1 MVFSRHLL
9 AVLALGI
16 ISQVVQIVFLR
27 ELLMV
32 FHGNELSLGIILAA
46 WMLWVGGGSR
56 IGAGLAKRYP
66 TTLTPVA
73 AISAAIVALSVL
85 SALAARL
92 LRGFFAIDAGATFS
106 VFDMALSCVVVM
118 APTGLLLG
126 VQFVLLAQL
135 WRESDGA
142 EDTSGAEKTYIG
154 EAAGNIAGGILFSFL
169 LVHVFNS
176 FQAVLA
182 TGALMVAAIAVLA
195 PGTGLSR
202 RRGSLLKP
210 VLLGVLGVL
219 GLIFAFLEPLDRW
232 AYERQWQFFSP
243 EYELVETRQSRYG
256 TISAA
261 KREDQYSFFQSGNL
275 VFSSAGPEVPSPAME
290 EQEAIEFA
298 HFSMVQHP
306 KPKRVL
312 LIGGGM
318 RGTAREIAAHPV
330 EQVDYLELDP
340 VLTDTARPY
349 LHESTIKA
357 IDGPRVTL
365 IHTDGR
371 LFLKQTDNTYDMI
384 LIDVPDPA
392 TAVLNRYYTEEFF
405 REARSRL
412 NPGGVF
418 VTGVQSTADMRGE
431 AIANRNT
438 TIYHTLKRVFPE
450 VLPAGQRFLF
460 FFAGDEKGRVSVDP
474 AVLTNRYNERNIDT
488 EGFSPRQFDLLL
500 EDSQLRRVNW
510 IVRNHGRSADA
521 HLGPPASP
529 PMVPA
534 SVGAQDAAE
543 GELPTVNERF
553 FINSDFKPIGYYYT
567 LRFWEALTRGKSG
580 DGFKWILHVRPWWVM
595 PPVAACL
602 ALTLLFRALP
612 PLRRSRTDE
621 RLAVLLAIFT
631 TGLSTMALQIALI
644 FSFQSLYG
652 FVYEMIGLITALFM
666 GGLAAGT
673 LASRKL
679 VRKKSSTAALACVQ
693 FMIALFAVLVAVLL
707 PYAGTLALPWVVLAL
722 VVSLT
727 FFSGMLN
734 GADFPLSAACCQ
746 SLDRNPEKATG
757 TVYGVELFGACVGA
771 LAASVVIAPVLGIAA
786 VCMMAAAA
794 NFTAFAAL
802 VMVGVGRNGYK
813 GDLCNG

>member
-16 ISQVVQIVFLR
+16 VSQVVQIVFLR

-56 IGAGLAKRYP
+56 MGAGLAKRYP
-66 TTLTPVA
+66 ATLAPVA
-73 AISAAIVALSVL
+73 VISTAIVALSVL
-85 SALAARL
+85 SVFAVRV
-92 LRGFFAIDAGATFS
+92 LRGLFAIDAGATFS

-219 GLIFAFLEPLDRW
+219 GLLFAFLEPLDRW

-243 EYELVETRQSRYG
+243 EYELVEIRQSRYG

-405 REARSRL
+405 REARSRM

-438 TIYHTLKRVFPE
+438 TIYHTLKRVFPRYCPPDSGSSFSLQAMKR
-450 VLPAGQRFLF
+450 VGFPWIPPCLQTATTNGTSIPRGFPPGNSTCFWRIHS
-460 FFAGDEKGRVSVDP
+460 FAVS
-474 AVLTNRYNERNIDT
+474 
-488 EGFSPRQFDLLL
+488 
-500 EDSQLRRVNW
+500 
-510 IVRNHGRSADA
+510 
-521 HLGPPASP
+521 
-529 PMVPA
+529 
-534 SVGAQDAAE
+534 
-543 GELPTVNERF
+543 
-553 FINSDFKPIGYYYT
+553 
-567 LRFWEALTRGKSG
+567 
-580 DGFKWILHVRPWWVM
+580 
-595 PPVAACL
+595 
-602 ALTLLFRALP
+602 
-612 PLRRSRTDE
+612 
-621 RLAVLLAIFT
+621 
-631 TGLSTMALQIALI
+631 TGLSATTGEAPTPTWVPRHPRRWSRLRLAHRMPRKANCRRSMSA
-644 FSFQSLYG
+644 FSSIQTSNPL
-652 FVYEMIGLITALFM
+652 VIITRS
-666 GGLAAGT
+666 GSGRH
-673 LASRKL
+673 SR
-679 VRKKSSTAALACVQ
+679 
-693 FMIALFAVLVAVLL
+693 
-707 PYAGTLALPWVVLAL
+707 G
-722 VVSLT
+722 
-727 FFSGMLN
+727 
-734 GADFPLSAACCQ
+734 
-746 SLDRNPEKATG
+746 EKAA
-757 TVYGVELFGACVGA
+757 TVSNGF
-771 LAASVVIAPVLGIAA
+771 
-786 VCMMAAAA
+786 CM
-794 NFTAFAAL
+794 
-802 VMVGVGRNGYK
+802 
-813 GDLCNG
+813 